1 MLQLVDITVLN
12 SVTERT
18 YRANTCQ
25 QVNQDPI
32 YKASAKWIYNFCSLH
47 KADLPDKE
55 QSAGLQWLLRQDPQ
69 FKLGKLHQ
77 EIVLNYSR
85 GAGKLALAEQ
95 GWTVEA
101 VKNTLKT
108 SEIND
113 KTVWQ
118 QPNLVEALTVSI
130 DGQPLSDIDYCRAV
144 LAKRNHYYCV
154 QRLFKLMI
162 RNQTKVDLPFV
173 KTFLKCGLL
182 YTEMVSL
189 NMVTKT
195 VEVKPAH
202 LDAFT
207 RDSRSTLRY

>member
-1 MLQLVDITVLN
+1 MLELVDILILN
-12 SVTERT
+12 GVTERT
-18 YRANTCQ
+18 YRANTCHDLNRDS
-25 QVNQDPI
+25 V
-32 YKASAKWIYNFCSLH
+32 YKAPAKWVYNFCSIH
-47 KADLPDKE
+47 RVDLPDKE
-55 QSAGLQWLLRQDPQ
+55 QTAGFKWLLSQDPQ

-101 VKNTLKT
+101 VKNTLKIYET
-108 SEIND
+108 SQ

-118 QPNLVEALTVSI
+118 QPNVVEALTAYI

-144 LAKRNHYYCV
+144 LTKRNHYYCV
-154 QRLFKLMI
+154 QRMFRLMV

-173 KTFLKCGLL
+173 KAFLKCGLL
-182 YTEMVSL
+182 YTDMVYL
-189 NMVTKT
+189 DMTTKT
-195 VEVKPAH
+195 IAVKPSH
-202 LDAFT
+202 LEQFT